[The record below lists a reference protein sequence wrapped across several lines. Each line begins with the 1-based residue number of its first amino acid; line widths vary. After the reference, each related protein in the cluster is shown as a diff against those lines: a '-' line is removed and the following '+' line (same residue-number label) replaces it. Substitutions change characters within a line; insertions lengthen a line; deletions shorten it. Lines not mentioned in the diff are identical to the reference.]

1 MLSDGKTADLDMT
14 TLSTAVSVSCPGRRI
29 RGSLGTLEQVEGPI
43 QPLVPQDSDLDGFP
57 KGPRVSPVIHC
68 FPNQEV
74 VSP

>member
-43 QPLVPQDSDLDGFP
+43 QALVSQDFGIDGFP
-57 KGPRVSPVIHC
+57 KGTRVSPVIHC

-74 VSP
+74 ASP